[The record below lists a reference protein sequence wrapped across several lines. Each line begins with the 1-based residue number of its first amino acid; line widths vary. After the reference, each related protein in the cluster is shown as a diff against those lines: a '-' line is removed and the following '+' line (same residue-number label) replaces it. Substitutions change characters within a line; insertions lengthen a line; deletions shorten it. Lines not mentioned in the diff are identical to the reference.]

1 MDEVSGERAGR
12 LARARGALAKLAQRS
27 RLGWVV
33 AGLMTVATG
42 AFAYVAFSSPASG
55 DQAPSAAPA
64 TTVPPTT
71 GGPQAAPVARA
82 RAVVGRVTALSTAGF
97 SLTTAAGRA
106 VQVQVGPATLYGTPA
121 HPQAQGQVQVGSR
134 VRVVGRRSGSTVVA
148 RRVVVLPAVPAQA
161 PQPPAPPPS
170 A

>member
-1 MDEVSGERAGR
+1 MDEVSAERTGR
-12 LARARGALAKLAQRS
+12 LARARGALAGLARPS

-42 AFAYVAFSSPASG
+42 ALAYVAFSSPASG
-55 DQAPSAAPA
+55 DQAPGAAPA
-64 TTVPPTT
+64 ATAPPAA
-71 GGPQAAPVARA
+71 GGRQAAPVARA
-82 RAVVGRVTALSTAGF
+82 RAVVGRVTAVSPAGF
-97 SLTTAAGRA
+97 SLTTADGQA

-148 RRVVVLPAVPAQA
+148 RRVIVLPALPPQA
-161 PQPPAPPPS
+161 PQPPVPPPS